1 MKTYTMRIKRFK
13 VNGQQRAEITIYQD
27 GQWMF
32 KYAAGDPAKNL
43 EYANK
48 LVTALRARAAKSFP
62 F

>member
-1 MKTYTMRIKRFK
+1 MNTYTMRIKRYK

-32 KYAAGDPAKNL
+32 KYAAGDPVKNLQYAKNL
-43 EYANK
+43 
-48 LVTALRARAAKSFP
+48 VSALRTKALNTFP